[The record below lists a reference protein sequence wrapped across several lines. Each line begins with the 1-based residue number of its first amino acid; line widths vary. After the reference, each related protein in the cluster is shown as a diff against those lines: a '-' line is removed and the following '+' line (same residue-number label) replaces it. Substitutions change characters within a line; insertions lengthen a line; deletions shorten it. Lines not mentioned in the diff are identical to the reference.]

1 MYQSKWRVVQSNHG
15 YTLLESL
22 FSFVVFVLL
31 SQILLMVIFWIK
43 QMDTTFFTKEHVQ
56 WELFVQ
62 DVQPFFLNV
71 EEVKLSNQSQT
82 LEVFYKNP
90 YETIKLNRSGDVLR
104 QLINNQGN
112 IPLLIGVDHTMFD
125 WDGKFIT
132 ISVKFQNGM
141 EKERRFFVQTTNA
154 K

>member
-1 MYQSKWRVVQSNHG
+1 MYQPKWRIVQSNQG

-31 SQILLMVIFWIK
+31 SQILVMVIFWIK
-43 QMDTTFFTKEHVQ
+43 QMDTTFFTNEHVQ

-62 DVQPFFLNV
+62 DVQPFFSNV
-71 EEVKLSNQSQT
+71 EEVKLSNQSQA
-82 LEVFYKNP
+82 LELFYKNP
-90 YETIKLNRSGDVLR
+90 DETIKLNRSGDVLR
-104 QLINNQGN
+104 QLIDNQGN
-112 IPLLIGVDHTMFD
+112 IPLLIGVDHTRFD
-125 WDGKFIT
+125 WDGNFIT

-141 EKERRFFVQTTNA
+141 EKERKFFVQTNA